1 MKKTIIV
8 AKSLFT
14 RRIKRPNYYWMIF
27 APILLVLIGLGCNH
41 FIEQSNQNEHPRIAV
56 VAPQQVKTEIIQQE
70 KNTKNHLRF
79 SQTNFKSLKQ
89 AKSRLNNGNLDG
101 IIYIKNNQ
109 LTAARYIYKKQAAA
123 SENVTKD
130 LNQILSSVKIQT
142 LAAAMGLS
150 LKQVEEITSPVKI
163 SLSSINPKQDQSDH
177 REKMQTISQF
187 VVIGGFLLLTSYI
200 SITGAE
206 IGREKSDHLIEG
218 VLASISTRNYFAGK
232 MLGVLFLLGF
242 QIVIYAGIAILVNS
256 LLPFFHQKALF
267 NLSFFKGVSIEYI
280 ILTSLLMIVAI
291 ILYIL
296 LAAII
301 ASFVSRTEDISQATS
316 VVASLILIP
325 YLIGLI
331 ASSNS
336 DLGFIKIL
344 SYIPF
349 ESQSIMPVR
358 IATET
363 ASYSQGWIALI
374 ISILAMIPLFDIAS
388 AVYQKHIF
396 KYSHHNLFYNL
407 IH

>member
-1 MKKTIIV
+1 
-8 AKSLFT
+8 
-14 RRIKRPNYYWMIF
+14 RIKRPNYYWMIF

-109 LTAARYIYKKQAAA
+109 LTTARYIYKKQAAA

-163 SLSSINPKQDQSDH
+163 SISSINPKQDQSDH

-218 VLASISTRNYFAGK
+218 VLASISTRIYFAGK

-242 QIVIYAGIAILVNS
+242 QIVIYAGIAI
-256 LLPFFHQKALF
+256 
-267 NLSFFKGVSIEYI
+267 
-280 ILTSLLMIVAI
+280 
-291 ILYIL
+291 
-296 LAAII
+296 
-301 ASFVSRTEDISQATS
+301 
-316 VVASLILIP
+316 
-325 YLIGLI
+325 
-331 ASSNS
+331 
-336 DLGFIKIL
+336 
-344 SYIPF
+344 
-349 ESQSIMPVR
+349 
-358 IATET
+358 
-363 ASYSQGWIALI
+363 
-374 ISILAMIPLFDIAS
+374 
-388 AVYQKHIF
+388 
-396 KYSHHNLFYNL
+396 
-407 IH
+407 

>member
-27 APILLVLIGLGCNH
+27 APILLILIGLACNH
-41 FIEQSNQNEHPRIAV
+41 FIEQSSQNEHPQIAI

-79 SQTNFKSLKQ
+79 SQINFKSLKQ
-89 AKSRLNNGNLDG
+89 AKSHLNNSDLDG

-109 LTAARYIYKKQAAA
+109 LTAAQYIYKKQAAA

-130 LNQILSSVKIQT
+130 LNQVLSSVKIQA

-150 LKQVEEITSPVKI
+150 LKQVEEITSPVRI

-218 VLASISTRNYFAGK
+218 VLASISTRNHFAGK

-280 ILTSLLMIVAI
+280 ILTSLLMIVAV

-316 VVASLILIP
+316 AVASLILIP

-374 ISILAMIPLFDIAS
+374 ISILAMIPLFYIAS

-396 KYSHHNLFYNL
+396 KYSNHNLFYNL